1 MTSFEAIY
9 KPFLAS
15 IQDEGLGYL
24 SKEEFFEALELYLVK
39 SAVLDFK
46 ECEKELTYQLGT
58 TYSQVI
64 NGNGLMDE
72 FLIDHEIKNTIYHTE
87 LIQNDCVVDDCF
99 YNFDEKNLSLTLEY
113 RVGIEDILEFN
124 IKEVGYFEEE
134 LTQEEIS
141 ILAEIMVLHWIR
153 KQIMREENLQ
163 ASISTSDF
171 KKTSNANLL
180 DKLLLLE
187 KRQQEI
193 VSDYKVKY
201 SMNTFEGFY

>member
-9 KPFLAS
+9 RPFLAS

-113 RVGIEDILEFN
+113 RVGVEDILEKVDLSIVYEYQHVFEHVG
-124 IKEVGYFEEE
+124 KLHEFKRLYVERREVSEYE
-134 LTQEEIS
+134 
-141 ILAEIMVLHWIR
+141 
-153 KQIMREENLQ
+153 
-163 ASISTSDF
+163 
-171 KKTSNANLL
+171 
-180 DKLLLLE
+180 DKS
-187 KRQQEI
+187 K
-193 VSDYKVKY
+193 
-201 SMNTFEGFY
+201 

>member
-58 TYSQVI
+58 TYTQKI

-72 FLIDHEIKNTIYHTE
+72 FFIYHDIKNTIYHTE
-87 LIQNDCVVDDCF
+87 LIQNDYAVDDCY
-99 YNFDEKNLSLTLEY
+99 YNFDEKIY
-113 RVGIEDILEFN
+113 P
-124 IKEVGYFEEE
+124 
-134 LTQEEIS
+134 
-141 ILAEIMVLHWIR
+141 
-153 KQIMREENLQ
+153 
-163 ASISTSDF
+163 
-171 KKTSNANLL
+171 
-180 DKLLLLE
+180 
-187 KRQQEI
+187 
-193 VSDYKVKY
+193 
-201 SMNTFEGFY
+201 